1 MDQAVCTVP
10 DLCLCITVLR
20 LSVLLIILQV
30 FFFFFSPVCF
40 QIRYLV
46 WEAI

>member
-30 FFFFFSPVCF
+30 FFFFFPSMF
-40 QIRYLV
+40 SD
-46 WEAI
+46 